1 MRRIPLPVITI
12 GLVLGLTVLYA
23 AGVLTPLREGL
34 RYTLLP
40 AARFMAALGFQV
52 GGSASVDDA
61 RTRELESRLASIS
74 VDYVKLRELEEEN
87 RSLKAVTKFLAD
99 SGYDHLGARVIA
111 RNVDSKTAT
120 VLIDRGAADGLETG
134 MAVIVGDG
142 VLVGKIVA
150 ISPRVSTV
158 MLLSDWRSRVAASP
172 VGTQK
177 LFGMVQGEGNGVL
190 RLTLVPQS
198 EPLKTNDVTVTAGSE
213 EKIPANLPIALVDVI
228 EGKATDPFKT
238 ATLQPLVRAERLDL
252 VVVLRP
258 AALRPE

>member
-1 MRRIPLPVITI
+1 MRRIPLPFITI
-12 GLVLGLTVLYA
+12 AIILGLLILYA
-23 AGVLTPLREGL
+23 AGALTPLREGL
-34 RYTLLP
+34 RYVLLP
-40 AARFMAALGFQV
+40 AASFMAAVGFQA
-52 GGSASVDDA
+52 GGNASGDEVK
-61 RTRELESRLASIS
+61 ELESRLAAIS

-111 RNVDSKTAT
+111 RNIDPKTAT

-134 MAVIVGDG
+134 MAVVVGDG
-142 VLVGKIVA
+142 VLVGKIVR

-198 EPLKTNDVTVTAGSE
+198 EPLKTNDVVVTAGTE

-258 AALRPE
+258 AALRPQ